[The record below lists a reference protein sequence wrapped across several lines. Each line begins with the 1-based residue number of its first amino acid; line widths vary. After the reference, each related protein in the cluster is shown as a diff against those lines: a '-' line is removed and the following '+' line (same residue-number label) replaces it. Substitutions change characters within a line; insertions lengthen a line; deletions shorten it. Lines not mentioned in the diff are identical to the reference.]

1 MNTICSLN
9 NCGVIVDFDPFD
21 NRESH
26 AIDSKNKSNQNSSFN
41 FHHFR

>member
-1 MNTICSLN
+1 MNTLCSLN

-21 NRESH
+21 NREPH
-26 AIDSKNKSNQNSSFN
+26 AIDNKSSQNSSFN